1 MTALGL
7 LLIVKYCLVSGLFA
21 VAMFCSAQIARFL
34 SIAALG
40 TAFLAAGA
48 GRNLLTGS
56 VVVDC
61 AILVGIATVVGL
73 STSVIAAV
81 LHEIADRD
89 ALVLH
94 ETPGVDRVTAGVITY
109 FLAYGTGLVLADGGM
124 AKLPPAID
132 PPSVVVADVILIL
145 LVSACVAV
153 IVFYTGTSRGLRAV
167 AFSQSPEFAERF
179 GLEGKIV
186 PIYLA
191 PLFFGDFIA
200 GLGGCMSLYLD
211 SSTSRDY
218 AFQPI
223 LIGVIAAGVAQFAA
237 WRARIWVR
245 LLITFSIATL
255 WALIFAM
262 GADLQLPRWAADMKE
277 GFAAF
282 ALAITILSFQ
292 LIAKHLPRRPQP
304 A

>member
-1 MTALGL
+1 MTSLGF
-7 LLIVKYCLVSGLFA
+7 LLILKYCLVSGLFA

-40 TAFLAAGA
+40 TAFLAAGV
-48 GRNLLTGS
+48 GRNFLTGS
-56 VVVDC
+56 VVADC
-61 AILVGIATVVGL
+61 AILVGTAALVGL
-73 STSVIAAV
+73 GTAVAAAV
-81 LHEIADRD
+81 LHEVA
-89 ALVLH
+89 
-94 ETPGVDRVTAGVITY
+94 GVDRVTAGVITY

-124 AKLPPAID
+124 AKLPQEIS
-132 PPSVVVADVILIL
+132 PPPVLVADVILIVL
-145 LVSACVAV
+145 LLSCVTV
-153 IVFYTGTSRGLRAV
+153 IIFYTGTYRGLRAV
-167 AFSQSPEFAERF
+167 AFSQSPDFAGRF
-179 GLEGKIV
+179 GSDGKVVDFV

-191 PLFFGDFIA
+191 PLFFGEFIA

-245 LLITFSIATL
+245 LLITLTIGTL
-255 WALIFAM
+255 WALIFVM

-282 ALAITILSFQ
+282 ALAILILSFQ
-292 LIAKHLPRRPQP
+292 LVVKHLPRKPRS